1 MKKELLKEKEVLF
14 DQISRIDFM
23 MSGGIDE
30 SYLNYHAIIKETPEG
45 IIYAKEYILK
55 DYQEYFDVIP
65 CLGE

>member
-1 MKKELLKEKEVLF
+1 
-14 DQISRIDFM
+14 M